1 MSLPTL
7 TPQQAAEKMQN
18 GAILVDIRSSTEF
31 TGKHIDGAASLP
43 LDQIGSQPQPFS
55 AGDTV
60 IFSCLSGMRTRQNAE
75 LLKQSAQAC
84 NEVYLLEGGLNA
96 WQRAGLPVEAKPG
109 QPMEMMR
116 QVQIA
121 AGSLVLLG
129 FLLGSLV
136 SPGFY
141 LLCAFVGAGL
151 VFAGLTGFCGMAR
164 LLAHMP
170 WNRV

>member
-18 GAILVDIRSSTEF
+18 GAILIDIRSRAEF
-31 TGKHIDGAASLP
+31 AGKHIDGAASLP
-43 LDQIGSQPQPFS
+43 LDQLDSQPQPFS

-109 QPMEMMR
+109 QPMDMMR

-129 FLLGSLV
+129 FLLGSLI
-136 SPGFY
+136 SPWFY

-164 LLAHMP
+164 LLAQMP

>member
-18 GAILVDIRSSTEF
+18 GAILVDIRSHAEF
-31 TGKHIDGAASLP
+31 AGKHIDGTASLP
-43 LDQIGSQPQPFS
+43 LDQLGSQPLPFS

-164 LLAHMP
+164 LLAQMP

>member
-18 GAILVDIRSSTEF
+18 GAILIDIRSRAEF
-31 TGKHIDGAASLP
+31 AGKHIDGATSLP

-109 QPMEMMR
+109 QPMDMMR

>member
-1 MSLPTL
+1 
-7 TPQQAAEKMQN
+7 
-18 GAILVDIRSSTEF
+18 
-31 TGKHIDGAASLP
+31 
-43 LDQIGSQPQPFS
+43 
-55 AGDTV
+55 
-60 IFSCLSGMRTRQNAE
+60 MRTRQNAE

>member
-7 TPQQAAEKMQN
+7 TPQQTAEKIQN
-18 GAILVDIRSSTEF
+18 GAILVDIRSSAEF
-31 TGKHIDGAASLP
+31 AGKHIDGAASLL
-43 LDQIGSQPQPFS
+43 LDQIGSQPLPFS

-109 QPMEMMR
+109 QPMDMMR

>member
-1 MSLPTL
+1 
-7 TPQQAAEKMQN
+7 MQN
-18 GAILVDIRSSTEF
+18 GAILVDIRSSAEF
-31 TGKHIDGAASLP
+31 AGKHIDGAASLP
-43 LDQIGSQPQPFS
+43 LDQLDSQPQPFS

-109 QPMEMMR
+109 QPMDMMR

-129 FLLGSLV
+129 FLLGSLI
-136 SPGFY
+136 SPWFY

-164 LLAHMP
+164 LLAQMP

>member
-7 TPQQAAEKMQN
+7 TPQQTAEKIQN
-18 GAILVDIRSSTEF
+18 GAILVDIRSSAEF

-43 LDQIGSQPQPFS
+43 LDQIGSQPLPFS
-55 AGDTV
+55 AGDIV

-75 LLKQSAQAC
+75 LLKQSANTC
-84 NEVYLLEGGLNA
+84 SEIYLLEGGLNA

-109 QPMEMMR
+109 QSMDMMR
-116 QVQIA
+116 QVQIT

-141 LLCAFVGAGL
+141 LLSAFVGAGL

>member
-18 GAILVDIRSSTEF
+18 GAILVDIRSHAEF
-31 TGKHIDGAASLP
+31 AGKHIDGAASLP

>member
-1 MSLPTL
+1 MSLSTL

-84 NEVYLLEGGLNA
+84 NEFYLLECCLNA
-96 WQRAGLPVEAKPG
+96 WQRAGLPVEVKPG
-109 QPMEMMR
+109 QPIKKKR